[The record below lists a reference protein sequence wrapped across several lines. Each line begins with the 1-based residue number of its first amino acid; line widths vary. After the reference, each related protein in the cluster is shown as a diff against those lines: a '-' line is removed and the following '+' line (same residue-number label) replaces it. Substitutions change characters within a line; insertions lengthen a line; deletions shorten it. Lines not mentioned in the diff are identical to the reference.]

1 MSDKKSWRE
10 LDRGRDKKEYRE
22 DRPKGRG
29 PKLETATAQYKQKLD
44 AFFDRGVVPEHL
56 KGKLPAGDSEGPSE
70 RQQLMR
76 KVREASSSQALMK
89 SLDALI
95 KKFGLPEDP
104 EIWLR
109 ALEHTSDPVLLE
121 TLTQL
126 EAYLDSGRVIKR
138 TAVFVQRLKGL
149 EFVSFDP
156 RVQSKAVRL
165 ADRLK
170 K

>member
-22 DRPKGRG
+22 ERPKGRG

-56 KGKLPAGDSEGPSE
+56 KGKLPSGNSEGPSE
-70 RQQLMR
+70 RQKLLR
-76 KVREASSSQALMK
+76 KVRDATSSSALVK

-95 KKFGLPEDP
+95 SEFGLPEDP

-109 ALEHTSDPVLLE
+109 ALEHTSDSVLLE
-121 TLTQL
+121 TLNQL
-126 EAYLDSGRVIKR
+126 EAYLESGRVLKR
-138 TAVFVQRLKGL
+138 TAIFVQRLKGL